1 MAVEYAPRGLLG
13 VLTPQANTTV
23 EPELMALL
31 PPGIAM
37 VNARMTSGKPDIV
50 ARLLDYL
57 ASLDVWT
64 TQFANAPVG
73 AIAFACTG
81 ASYYAGVAEEAAA
94 VDRISA
100 GRGVP
105 FVTAGQAVRDAFH
118 ALGARRIGLVS
129 PYPDDLTR
137 AGIRYWKELG
147 FDVAAVSGSVL
158 QGKAFHPIYA
168 MSGDGAHAALMAVD
182 PAGLDAIVM
191 LGTGMPTLA
200 PILRTPFHG
209 GVPVFSCMLALAW
222 RSVCTLD
229 GVAPGRENLL
239 AWVRGEGWGERL
251 QGRIATA
258 ERVGCARAA
267 ASAPMRPPA
276 PVRFSTTTGWPSVSP
291 MRSAR
296 MRAATSV
303 EPPGAKGT
311 IRRIGRF
318 GVQAGCAARPPDNNG
333 VQASADRMARRL
345 MWRFIVGLP
354 VVLR

>member
-105 FVTAGQAVRDAFH
+105 FEAASTSVKMCVAVPTPLDPKEICPGRALAMAMKPARSRTGRLAGTTTRISVVKASET
-118 ALGARRIGLVS
+118 GARSRWMSSV
-129 PYPDDLTR
+129 P
-137 AGIRYWKELG
+137 IR
-147 FDVAAVSGSVL
+147 
-158 QGKAFHPIYA
+158 P
-168 MSGDGAHAALMAVD
+168 
-182 PAGLDAIVM
+182 
-191 LGTGMPTLA
+191 
-200 PILRTPFHG
+200 
-209 GVPVFSCMLALAW
+209 
-222 RSVCTLD
+222 
-229 GVAPGRENLL
+229 
-239 AWVRGEGWGERL
+239 
-251 QGRIATA
+251 
-258 ERVGCARAA
+258 
-267 ASAPMRPPA
+267 
-276 PVRFSTTTGWPSVSP
+276 
-291 MRSAR
+291 
-296 MRAATSV
+296 
-303 EPPGAKGT
+303 
-311 IRRIGRF
+311 RF
-318 GVQAGCAARPPDNNG
+318 GAMVITPLVPISS
-333 VQASADRMARRL
+333 V
-345 MWRFIVGLP
+345 
-354 VVLR
+354 

>member
-37 VNARMTSGKPDIV
+37 INARMTSGKANIV

-81 ASYYAGVAEEAAA
+81 ASYYAGIVEEAAA

-100 GRGVP
+100 ACGVP

-118 ALGARRIGLVS
+118 ALGAKRIGLVS

-137 AGIRYWKELG
+137 AGIRYWQDLG
-147 FDVAAVSGSVL
+147 FNVAVVSGSTL
-158 QGKAFHPIYA
+158 QGEAFHPIYA
-168 MSGDGAHAALMAVD
+168 MSGDGAHTALMALD

-191 LGTGMPTLA
+191 LGTGMPTIA
-200 PILRTPFHG
+200 PILRTPLHG
-209 GVPVFSCMLALAW
+209 GVPVLSCILALAW
-222 RSVCTLD
+222 RSACALD
-229 GVAPGRENLL
+229 GVAPSRENLL
-239 AWVRGEGWGERL
+239 PWVRGEGWGVRL
-251 QGRIATA
+251 QGRIATTK
-258 ERVGCARAA
+258 RG
-267 ASAPMRPPA
+267 
-276 PVRFSTTTGWPSVSP
+276 GWP
-291 MRSAR
+291 
-296 MRAATSV
+296 T
-303 EPPGAKGT
+303 
-311 IRRIGRF
+311 
-318 GVQAGCAARPPDNNG
+318 
-333 VQASADRMARRL
+333 
-345 MWRFIVGLP
+345 
-354 VVLR
+354 